1 MKIKRL
7 CAANIRDAMRKVREE
22 LGSDAV
28 ILSNERTSA
37 GFEIVAAVDYDEKL
51 LQGMQQTV
59 ATEAAAQRR
68 TLARDSALPEDD
80 KPDLREI
87 LREVD
92 PPTSAA
98 TVAVAVGETAE
109 AASSGK
115 ARVVWSQ
122 DPLLVEMRH
131 EIRIMHTLLEL
142 SLIHI

>member
-68 TLARDSALPEDD
+68 TLARDSTLPEDD
-80 KPDLREI
+80 KPDLCETR
-87 LREVD
+87 REVD
-92 PPTSAA
+92 PPTSAPPR
-98 TVAVAVGETAE
+98 
-109 AASSGK
+109 SSGRRNCRRGK
-115 ARVVWSQ
+115 QWQSAGGLVARSVAGRNA
-122 DPLLVEMRH
+122 P
-131 EIRIMHTLLEL
+131 
-142 SLIHI
+142 